1 MRGTVKYFVSFSFLL
16 VIFLVTVG
24 CSKKEAPTETVVE
37 KPNYTHDVT
46 IVPKLMSPSY
56 KSINVDTSPTFIWS
70 DIDDEIG
77 YEVEVATD
85 YYFKTIVA
93 TKGILN
99 LRSIQ
104 IEGLEPSTTYYWH
117 VRAVRNLVVSRWCE
131 PSLFTTIATP
141 SLLSPPDKSINISTD
156 PILNWS
162 TGDTTNTY
170 TLEISTNENF
180 ANLVYNKIGLTNK
193 IEQVTGLQRN
203 ITYYWR
209 VTGTNVYGTR
219 LTSSV
224 FSFKTIENGNLDS
237 SGACKGVTQIFY
249 GGKVYNAV
257 AIGNQCWLRES
268 LNVGK
273 SVKSTDGYGSD
284 NGIIEKRCIGDIED
298 NCDKYGGAYR
308 WGEVF
313 NYKTPIRKVQGI
325 CPNGWHVPSSDE
337 FRALISAVS
346 NDGNALKEVGEGSGM
361 GRGTNISGFS
371 AMLAYAPTFYYAI
384 NGFWSSNYY
393 GDIEGHPNID
403 YMFLSYGDNTVQITY
418 LDFLGLAKYALFVR
432 CIKD

>member
-1 MRGTVKYFVSFSFLL
+1 MWGNAKNLFSLSFLL

-24 CSKKEAPTETVVE
+24 CGKKEAPTETEVE
-37 KPNYTHDVT
+37 KPNYTKDVT
-46 IVPKLMSPSY
+46 LTPQPITPS
-56 KSINVDTSPTFIWS
+56 KGSINVDTSPTLAWS

-77 YEVEVATD
+77 YEIEVATD
-85 YYFKTIVA
+85 YYFKNIVA

-99 LRSIQ
+99 LRSIK
-104 IEGLEPSTTYYWH
+104 IERLKPSSTYYWH
-117 VRAVRNLVVSRWCE
+117 IRAVRNLVVSWWCE
-131 PSLFTTIATP
+131 PSLFTTISTP

-170 TLEISTNENF
+170 TLEISTNENL

-203 ITYYWR
+203 VTYYWR
-209 VTGTNVYGTR
+209 VSGTNVYGTK

-224 FSFKTIENGNLDS
+224 FSFKTIESENPDS

-249 GGKVYNAV
+249 GGKVYNTV
-257 AIGNQCWLRES
+257 AIGNQCWLKES

-273 SVKSTDGYGSD
+273 SLVGYGSD
-284 NGIIEKRCIGDIED
+284 NGIIEKRCVGDIED

-313 NYKTPIRKVQGI
+313 NYKYPLSGKVQGI
-325 CPNGWHVPSSDE
+325 CPNGWHVPSINE
-337 FRALISAVS
+337 FKTLASTV
-346 NDGNALKEVGEGSGM
+346 NYDGNALKEVGQGP
-361 GRGTNISGFS
+361 GTNTSGFS
-371 AMLAYAPTFYYAI
+371 AMFAYGSGFYYAI
-384 NGFWSSNYY
+384 NGFWSSDYFS
-393 GDIEGHPNID
+393 DVEGKPNIR
-403 YMFLSYGDNTVQITY
+403 YFFISPGDNTLEFTY
-418 LDFLGLAKYALFVR
+418 LDFLGLAQYALFVR